1 MPGHIVAGLDMGT
14 AKICAVVAERNGRGI
29 HVLGVGT
36 APASGMRKGM
46 IINIDEAVQAIREAM
61 KDAEK
66 ASGTRIRSVCTGISG
81 SHMKGFFSSGAT
93 GIRGRDVGRRDIAQA
108 IDSAKAVYIPLDREV
123 LHVIPTEFVLDGQE
137 GITNP
142 SGMSGVRL
150 EARVHI
156 ITGSVSA
163 VQNLVKC
170 CGRAGLDV
178 QEIVVKPLA
187 SSVAVL
193 SRDEREYGV
202 VFVDIGGGTTDIAF
216 FRENAL
222 RHLSVI
228 GIGGAHLTS
237 DLAIGLR
244 IGLHEAEKLKLAS
257 GAACPG
263 VVREQDEIRFSHAG
277 EQERTLPRK
286 YLVEILQP
294 RCEEMLERIKGEIQA
309 CSGYELATCG
319 VVLSGGVSV
328 LSGFD
333 TLAETVLGLPVRI
346 GRPVAIPGLKEQE
359 MSPAYATGIGLVV
372 HALAESSGGSP
383 YQEAVAGMMH
393 RCRDAVRSATKYFTN
408 FTIQNRKE
416 EGGVVCLK
424 SRK

>member
-1 MPGHIVAGLDMGT
+1 MAGHIVAGLDMGT

-36 APASGMRKGM
+36 APATGMRKGM
-46 IINIDEAVQAIREAM
+46 IINIDETVQAIRTAM
-61 KDAEK
+61 KNAEA
-66 ASGTRIRSVCTGISG
+66 ASGTRIRSVCAGISG
-81 SHMKGFFSSGAT
+81 AHMRGFYSSGAA
-93 GIRGRDVGRRDIAQA
+93 GIRGRDVSRRDIAHA

-142 SGMSGVRL
+142 AGMSGVRL

-156 ITGSVSA
+156 ITGSLTA

-170 CGRAGLDV
+170 CGRAGLEV
-178 QEIVVKPLA
+178 QEMVVKPLA
-187 SSVAVL
+187 SAASVL
-193 SRDEREYGV
+193 DREERECGV
-202 VFVDIGGGTTDIAF
+202 IFVDIGGGTTDIAF

-244 IGLHEAEKLKLAS
+244 IGLAEAEKLKVAS

-263 VVREQDEIRFSHAG
+263 VVREPEEVRFSHAG
-277 EQERTLPRK
+277 EQERVLPRK
-286 YLVEILQP
+286 YLVEIIQP
-294 RCEEMLERIKGEIQA
+294 RCEEMLELIKKEIQA
-309 CSGYELATCG
+309 CSGYELAPCG
-319 VVLSGGVSV
+319 VVLSGGVP
-328 LSGFD
+328 LLAGFG
-333 TLAETVLGLPVRI
+333 TLAESVLGLPVRI
-346 GRPVAIPGLKEQE
+346 GRPVALQGLQEQE
-359 MSPAYATGIGLVV
+359 MTPAYATGLGLVV
-372 HALAESSGGSP
+372 HALGGNGTGSS
-383 YQEAVAGMMH
+383 YQDVVAGIMDRCREAVRGTA
-393 RCRDAVRSATKYFTN
+393 KYLSY